1 MKGMKGKRQRGIVLG
16 AIGAVMIAFGVQPI
30 FFWTVAGNGLG
41 DMEIWLLILSVF
53 LIVAGIV
60 VVCIGFKF
68 RFSLDEEFLKR
79 AQTYRMYPS
88 DPFVDYK
95 QELESVRNNFYNDGT
110 PDKNFPHFEET
121 RGGWPRNCCDY
132 SVIAKGK
139 IYYGMV
145 VKANSRLFEKK
156 FKRLAEGAVL
166 VYSTDEF
173 FERNP
178 LQLQKIIRNLYDRGD
193 PAVRKILADDY
204 NFFTNYLVDPAL
216 TDGRTVYLTTV
227 VVYRL
232 HLPEGCFSDSLVP
245 LLAAPEQ
252 SPSSFLADAKY
263 WTKKLI
269 GNFVHGETNRT
280 LRNTGSR
287 DELLRR
293 N

>member
-1 MKGMKGKRQRGIVLG
+1 MKGKRKKGMILG
-16 AIGAVMIAFGVQPI
+16 VVGAFMIALGFPPI
-30 FFWTVAGNGLG
+30 FFWTYAGNGLE

-53 LIVAGIV
+53 LIVVGIV

-68 RFSLDEEFLKR
+68 RVSIDEEFLKR

-110 PDKNFPHFEET
+110 PDKNFPYFEEKK
-121 RGGWPRNCCDY
+121 GVWPRKCCDY

-145 VKANSRLFEKK
+145 VKANNRLFEKK
-156 FKRLAEGAVL
+156 FARLAEGAVL
-166 VYSTDEF
+166 AYSTDEF

-178 LQLQKIIRNLYDRGD
+178 LHLQKIIRNLYSRGD
-193 PAVRKILADDY
+193 SAVRKILADDH

-245 LLAAPEQ
+245 LIAAPEQ
-252 SPSSFLADAKY
+252 STSSFLADAKY
-263 WTKKLI
+263 WTRKLI
-269 GNFVHGETNRT
+269 GNFVHGETNRA
-280 LRNTGSR
+280 LRNMGSR
-287 DELLRR
+287 EEFFRR
-293 N
+293 G